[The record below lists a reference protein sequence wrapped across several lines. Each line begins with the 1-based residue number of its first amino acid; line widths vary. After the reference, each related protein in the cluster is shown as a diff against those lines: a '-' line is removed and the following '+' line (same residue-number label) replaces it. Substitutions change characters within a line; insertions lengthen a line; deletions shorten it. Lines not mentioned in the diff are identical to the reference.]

1 VVDAKGNCVGHV
13 SEIQTVLEDLPG
25 RKRAKAEAVALGT
38 QIVFHHAIA
47 AGEVRAL
54 VRVK

>member
-54 VRVK
+54 VRGM